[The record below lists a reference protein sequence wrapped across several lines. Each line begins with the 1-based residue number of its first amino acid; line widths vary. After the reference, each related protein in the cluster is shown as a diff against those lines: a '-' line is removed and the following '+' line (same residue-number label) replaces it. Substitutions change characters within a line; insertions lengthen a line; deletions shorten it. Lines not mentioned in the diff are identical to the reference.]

1 MELLKACRNKRVY
14 ALKGRWTITGI
25 AKKKGKNKRV
35 DTLRGGWP
43 RIGIAKRV
51 QKFEGLG
58 IKGQVDTD
66 RNWPKVCKNKRV
78 YALRGGWTLTGIA
91 TKRRVAHKMMH

>member
-25 AKKKGKNKRV
+25 AKKGKNKRV
-35 DTLRGGWP
+35 DTLRDGWP

-51 QKFEGLG
+51 QK
-58 IKGQVDTD
+58 
-66 RNWPKVCKNKRV
+66 
-78 YALRGGWTLTGIA
+78 
-91 TKRRVAHKMMH
+91 